1 MNQLTISKKN
11 YFRFTVNAQTDKAQH
26 FRIYDCLDRG
36 YVIMTEG
43 KVIGTADTIVQA
55 QACAQAYAYACE
67 NMASHAVPAQWYNEI
82 KDKVPHGEPYYYI
95 SPCYKKLAVEVD
107 VNEHFFNIVSTKLGW
122 L

>member
-1 MNQLTISKKN
+1 MNELRHTRKFHRFTTNTQTAQAKH
-11 YFRFTVNAQTDKAQH
+11 FRF
-26 FRIYDCLDRG
+26 YDSVSRG
-36 YVIMTEG
+36 YVIMTDG

-55 QACAQAYAYACE
+55 QQFALAYAYACE
-67 NMASHAVPAQWYNEI
+67 NMASHAISAKWYNEI

-107 VNEHFFNIVSTKLGW
+107 VNEDFFKVVSTALGW